1 MALSMLGATLERSLS
16 LTVASLSCDDGV
28 LVTLSAS
35 ADGGQQ
41 ADGPAIEKNGV
52 LLLDVLTCL
61 DFSLPTTLFLQKSL
75 TIVDA
80 TIGISK
86 QTSTRGRTTWA
97 RYEAEKLHFLLS
109 YSVRLTRRART
120 TKAFHLGQIKKA
132 YWESK
137 DQHDRSSVCSSP
149 RSEISDS
156 PEHFPGSNVEMIILD
171 SDNDDMSSCSDVAE
185 LIADVQEHEE
195 ANRRNLLLDSLPDE
209 FPMIVSGEENW
220 ETEPAP
226 AEAATQPLATAPA
239 KTTEPPATTPTNT
252 TEPPA
257 TTPTKIVQPY
267 YARRDTKLALP
278 SSRKLL
284 DMIPEVMPLESNPK
298 KQQREGCC

>member
-1 MALSMLGATLERSLS
+1 MVCNALGTNFEHSLS
-16 LTVASLSCDDGV
+16 LTVASLSCDAGV

-132 YWESK
+132 YCESK
-137 DQHDRSSVCSSP
+137 DQHDLSSVCSSP

-156 PEHFPGSNVEMIILD
+156 PEPFTDGNVEMIILD
-171 SDNDDMSSCSDVAE
+171 NDNDDSDAAE
-185 LIADVQEHEE
+185 VLADVQEREE

-209 FPMIVSGEENW
+209 YPMIVSGEENS

-239 KTTEPPATTPTNT
+239 EAATQPLATAPAKTTEAQ
-252 TEPPA
+252 
-257 TTPTKIVQPY
+257 KIKYSPK
-267 YARRDTKLALP
+267 RFLLP
-278 SSRKLL
+278 IIRA
-284 DMIPEVMPLESNPK
+284 V
-298 KQQREGCC
+298 